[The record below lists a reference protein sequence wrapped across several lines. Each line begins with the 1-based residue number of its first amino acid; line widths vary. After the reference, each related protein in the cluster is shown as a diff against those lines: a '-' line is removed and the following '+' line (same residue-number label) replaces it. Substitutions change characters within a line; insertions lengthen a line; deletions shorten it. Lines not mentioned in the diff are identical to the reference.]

1 LMNDLSWSVTGR
13 VASLMGAIKIENN
26 GTQNHSFDMD
36 SFRERYRENFGS
48 SF

>member
-1 LMNDLSWSVTGR
+1 DLGWEVTGR

-26 GTQNHSFDMD
+26 GTQNHSIDMD
-36 SFRERYRENFGS
+36 NFKERYRENFGS